1 MTEFDTKSKGFSIRK
16 GDLAVV
22 CAFLL
27 FLVAFFAMKAL
38 LPNAENGYAE
48 ITVNGQPYETVLLS
62 DTRAFTIQTA
72 ENKYNT
78 VEIKD
83 GTIRVTDAS
92 CPDGLCI
99 RQGSI
104 HRKGESIVCLPNG
117 VVITVKEG
125 KNNSVD
131 FING

>member
-1 MTEFDTKSKGFSIRK
+1 MTELDIKKKVKK

-22 CAFLL
+22 CALL
-27 FLVAFFAMKAL
+27 LILVAFFAMKTL
-38 LPNAENGYAE
+38 LPSTENGYAE
-48 ITVNGQPYETVLLS
+48 ITVNGQPYETVSLS
-62 DTRAFTIQTA
+62 DTRIFTIQTA
-72 ENKYNT
+72 GNKSNT
-78 VEIKD
+78 IEIKD

-99 RQGSI
+99 RQGGV

-125 KNNSVD
+125 ENGSVD